1 MLCLYA
7 KVYIY
12 IGNNNIIFIQ
22 STVKLRPDDNAND
35 VNVYCVMSE
44 KNKTSDDRRC
54 TAYFYELT
62 ASTSYMFSIKQ
73 TNNIVKR
80 SSTPHITYIRYNF
93 QGDLHSARRKHLS
106 IPPNVQC
113 TYTTCWLL
121 RVTAMH
127 SMIINYYIIYL
138 LYTGILV
145 PIYICICKSYT
156 SCSGGIFYFIINK

>member
-1 MLCLYA
+1 M
-7 KVYIY
+7 
-12 IGNNNIIFIQ
+12 
-22 STVKLRPDDNAND
+22 KLKPDDNAND
-35 VNVYCVMSE
+35 VNMYCVVLE

-80 SSTPHITYIRYNF
+80 SSTPYITYIRYNF

-106 IPPNVQC
+106 IPKRTV
-113 TYTTCWLL
+113 YLYYLL
-121 RVTAMH
+121 AVA
-127 SMIINYYIIYL
+127 SDGDAQYDNKLLYYIPIIHR
-138 LYTGILV
+138 YTSTY
-145 PIYICICKSYT
+145 IYICISYT